1 MWAHDP
7 DRPRLALDRG
17 GGYGPSAPPTAASE
31 PAAPCGCAA
40 PAARDAACPYA
51 LAMASLGRSGPYP
64 HPCLLH
70 RTELLGNIRQ
80 HQPESLLS
88 CIEDPHAT
96 QRFAPCPTSQPALH
110 FFNFLP
116 PKRKDCVKTPLLYQ
130 VQCSHTHLSHSHTDK
145 PNRTKSR
152 SWAGQFI
159 SRSPA
164 APACGCAASS
174 SRARSA

>member
-1 MWAHDP
+1 MILTAQGASPRQGWGVWSLGPADCCLRARSAVRVP
-7 DRPRLALDRG
+7 RPPPETPLAPTPWRWLALG
-17 GGYGPSAPPTAASE
+17 GQDHT
-31 PAAPCGCAA
+31 
-40 PAARDAACPYA
+40 
-51 LAMASLGRSGPYP
+51 P